1 MKQIRLFIV
10 AGLLL
15 ALALPAIAASADS
28 PFHLNNRLRLGYDDN
43 VYQIDDDSATGR
55 KPQSSMRIVEE
66 IEVMVN
72 MNLERTYLGLRYR
85 PSLIWYADREPTST
99 DFLND
104 LDFNF
109 THNFSPSLSLSLNDT
124 LRSGQLPELEDGDYI
139 VREDDDNIYNSAMA
153 TLSYSIQPETRL
165 DASARYI
172 MLVYDS
178 DSPAK
183 ANNDYYSVV
192 GGLTLRQQLASLTT
206 VMGDF
211 RYQSLVY
218 NEADAANN
226 RDADSIFGGLGLE
239 QTFSPQ
245 LIGNARA
252 GFENR
257 MYDDDA
263 FDDNSQPYGELSMTY
278 MPSPAT
284 RLTASTSYSIY
295 EADVARYLSQN
306 RTYFSLSA
314 AWDITAKWS
323 LYGSGAY
330 TLNAYEAE
338 YSLDSTLGDADEDSM
353 LVSLRVS
360 YRLNRINWLEAGWQ
374 YVKLDSEVQGRESY
388 DRNRIDIGWKIQL
401 F

>member
-15 ALALPAIAASADS
+15 ALAIPAMAASAES
-28 PFHLNNRLRLGYDDN
+28 PFHLSNRIRLGYDDN
-43 VYQIDDDSATGR
+43 IYQVDSPSASGR
-55 KPQSSMRIVEE
+55 PTKDSFRVVEE

-109 THNFSPSLSLSLNDT
+109 THNFTPSLALSLNDT
-124 LRSGQLPELEDGDYI
+124 LRSGQLPELEDEEYI
-139 VREDDDNIYNSAMA
+139 VREDDDNIYNSALA
-153 TLSYSIQPETRL
+153 TLTYNIRPETRL

-183 ANNDYYSVV
+183 ENNDYYSVV
-192 GGLTLRQQLASLTT
+192 GGLTLRQQLASLSTI
-206 VMGDF
+206 MADF

-218 NEADAANN
+218 NEADAENN

-330 TLNAYEAE
+330 TLNAYEAD
-338 YSLDSTLGDADEDSM
+338 YALDSTLGDADEDSM

-374 YVKLDSEVQGRESY
+374 YVKLDSEVEGRESY
-388 DRNRIDIGWKIQL
+388 DRNRIDVGWKIQL